1 MQRHCSGQLAITL
14 QLDDKLQQ
22 SLDNH
27 FTKLMKALFRQKGA
41 LLDIDILA
49 SEDAQQF
56 IDTHAAILDS
66 TFEKVGM
73 SDKMRNRLKSSDY
86 IFSGIKTFHELNEAF
101 PSLID
106 ENGKRKPFERFLKD
120 VQTINETYNKNYL
133 QAEYNFVHSSAN
145 MAAKWE
151 QFMEDGDRYDLQYRT
166 AGDTHVR
173 PAHAELNGITLP
185 PSDAFWES
193 YYPPNGWNC
202 RCTVVQVRKAKYEE
216 TPHDEAMSRGQAALG
231 DDKKG
236 MFRFNSGKEE
246 KTVPDYNAYTIRH
259 CRYCDIA
266 KNKTNLSKPLNTD
279 LCKGCQLVRSLEAK
293 KEKNYELFEKYRANK
308 DYIDVDFDAKR
319 GGFKATHKEHNLDKN
334 KGWYEETVRNIGYK
348 HGHTVVLEKEQ
359 QDEFQKRHCEGLWD
373 GKKFEIAGSE
383 TATENNIRN
392 GLKHCVSKPDTKIAV
407 LFFPNDNFTRET
419 FERAYAKFYGLKGTS
434 QYKKFDL
441 IYCIDNNRI
450 IYIKKPDD

>member
-1 MQRHCSGQLAITL
+1 
-14 QLDDKLQQ
+14 
-22 SLDNH
+22 
-27 FTKLMKALFRQKGA
+27 MKALFRQKGA

-236 MFRFNSGKEE
+236 MFRFNSGIQQ
-246 KTVPDYNAYTIRH
+246 KTVPDYNPYTIRR
-259 CRYCDIA
+259 CRDCDVAKGKAKLARPLDNELCDACRKIHECWRRKKENEVETFATCPTKKGKLRVSSKHGAREKKENVRIGSYLANKHGYEIDLLANPQNEISADSFNKTLNILQEYKVNATPSKGAIDGLIRKGAKQAEHIVLSVESGIPLDVLSSALNDRVKRSRVKTVTVIINGKDKTYTAEEIA
-266 KNKTNLSKPLNTD
+266 KD
-279 LCKGCQLVRSLEAK
+279 
-293 KEKNYELFEKYRANK
+293 
-308 DYIDVDFDAKR
+308 
-319 GGFKATHKEHNLDKN
+319 GFK
-334 KGWYEETVRNIGYK
+334 
-348 HGHTVVLEKEQ
+348 
-359 QDEFQKRHCEGLWD
+359 
-373 GKKFEIAGSE
+373 
-383 TATENNIRN
+383 IRQ
-392 GLKHCVSKPDTKIAV
+392 A
-407 LFFPNDNFTRET
+407 
-419 FERAYAKFYGLKGTS
+419 
-434 QYKKFDL
+434 DL
-441 IYCIDNNRI
+441 T
-450 IYIKKPDD
+450 